1 MSNLSETPSHNH
13 DVTTGHP
20 VVPAWGLLAQ
30 FAGATELLDAIDRLR
45 DDGYRSLEAF
55 APFPL
60 EGLDER
66 LNFKRSPMPWI
77 ILAGGILG
85 GASVYALEYWI
96 NLYAYPLNIGGRPLH
111 SWPSFIPAAF
121 EGTIL
126 FASLF
131 AILGVILLCG
141 LPRLHHPVFEIEAF
155 KRASMDRFFLAVTSD
170 DAKFD
175 ASTLNDRLKEIGASD
190 VWEVPNV

>member
-1 MSNLSETPSHNH
+1 MS
-13 DVTTGHP
+13 DHP
-20 VVPAWGLLAQ
+20 EALQRDRVLAQ
-30 FAGATELLDAIDRLR
+30 FTGAKELLDAIDHLR

-66 LNFKRSPMPWI
+66 LKFKRSPMPWI
-77 ILAGGILG
+77 ILSGGILG
-85 GASVYALEYWI
+85 GSSVYALEYWI

-126 FASLF
+126 LASLF
-131 AILGVILLCG
+131 AVFGTIFICG

-155 KRASMDRFFLAVTSD
+155 KRASTDGFFLAITSD

-175 ASTLNDRLKEIGASD
+175 ASQLTDRFKEIGATD